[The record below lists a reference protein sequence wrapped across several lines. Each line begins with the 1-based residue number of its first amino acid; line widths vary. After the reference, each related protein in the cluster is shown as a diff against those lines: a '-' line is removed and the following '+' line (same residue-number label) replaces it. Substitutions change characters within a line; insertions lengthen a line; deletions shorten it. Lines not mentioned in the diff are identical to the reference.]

1 MEHGD
6 GNPNHEGWSQIR
18 SALQLA
24 KHTVVHGILQGY
36 QMAVVMNMMGAI
48 GTIEISMSSLR
59 FTMMVKRNGKQHRQ
73 VNQQQQPGNSDSLMR
88 YPLHLSTVFSVFSVC
103 KVNHFRC
110 DNSLDFDNLL
120 VHTEIF

>member
-6 GNPNHEGWSQIR
+6 GNPNYEGWSQIR

-36 QMAVVMNMMGAI
+36 QMPVVMNMMSTI

-59 FTMMVKRNGKQHRQ
+59 FTMMVKRNNQQHRK
-73 VNQQQQPGNSDSLMR
+73 VNQ
-88 YPLHLSTVFSVFSVC
+88 
-103 KVNHFRC
+103 
-110 DNSLDFDNLL
+110 
-120 VHTEIF
+120 

>member
-6 GNPNHEGWSQIR
+6 GNAYYEGWSQIR
-18 SALQLA
+18 CALQLA
-24 KHTVVHGILQGY
+24 EHTVVHGILQGY

-48 GTIEISMSSLR
+48 CTIEISMSSLR

-88 YPLHLSTVFSVFSVC
+88 NPLHLSTVYDDIS
-103 KVNHFRC
+103 N
-110 DNSLDFDNLL
+110 NLL
-120 VHTEIF
+120 VYTEIF

>member
-48 GTIEISMSSLR
+48 STIEICMSSLR
-59 FTMMVKRNGKQHRQ
+59 FTMMVKRNDQQHWQ
-73 VNQQQQPGNSDSLMR
+73 VNQEQQPGNSDSLMR
-88 YPLHLSTVFSVFSVC
+88 YPLHLSTVFCFYLQ
-103 KVNHFRC
+103 N
-110 DNSLDFDNLL
+110 
-120 VHTEIF
+120 

>member
-36 QMAVVMNMMGAI
+36 QMPVVMNMMGAI
-48 GTIEISMSSLR
+48 GTKEIGLSPLR
-59 FTMMVKRNGKQHRQ
+59 FTMMVKRNDQQHRQ
-73 VNQQQQPGNSDSLMR
+73 VNQ
-88 YPLHLSTVFSVFSVC
+88 
-103 KVNHFRC
+103 
-110 DNSLDFDNLL
+110 
-120 VHTEIF
+120 

>member
-24 KHTVVHGILQGY
+24 EHTVVHGILQGY
-36 QMAVVMNMMGAI
+36 QMPVVMNMMGAI
-48 GTIEISMSSLR
+48 GTIEIGMSSLR

-73 VNQQQQPGNSDSLMR
+73 VNQ
-88 YPLHLSTVFSVFSVC
+88 
-103 KVNHFRC
+103 
-110 DNSLDFDNLL
+110 
-120 VHTEIF
+120 

>member
-24 KHTVVHGILQGY
+24 EHTVVHGILQGY

-48 GTIEISMSSLR
+48 CTIEICMSSLR

-73 VNQQQQPGNSDSLMR
+73 VNQ
-88 YPLHLSTVFSVFSVC
+88 
-103 KVNHFRC
+103 
-110 DNSLDFDNLL
+110 
-120 VHTEIF
+120 